1 MHLTRA
7 VVWARASA
15 SQGHSPVS
23 GAGPAGFCGLAETA
37 AGCCFGCGAS
47 ASRLPGRQEDR
58 GQYHKE
64 LKCDMGLLQRNGI
77 QLLPAGHTG
86 GEHTLTTAVFACLLL
101 LCQQPCCLDD
111 EVLAIH
117 TMPGRLFA
125 SVTEALDRLVQVP
138 LVCRWWWLG
147 CTTSLLSLA

>member
-86 GEHTLTTAVFACLLL
+86 GEHLPLLFLPACSCCASSRAAWMMRYLPFT
-101 LCQQPCCLDD
+101 PCRG
-111 EVLAIH
+111 AFSH
-117 TMPGRLFA
+117 
-125 SVTEALDRLVQVP
+125 
-138 LVCRWWWLG
+138 
-147 CTTSLLSLA
+147 LSLRPWIVWCRCPWSAGGGGWGVPPAC